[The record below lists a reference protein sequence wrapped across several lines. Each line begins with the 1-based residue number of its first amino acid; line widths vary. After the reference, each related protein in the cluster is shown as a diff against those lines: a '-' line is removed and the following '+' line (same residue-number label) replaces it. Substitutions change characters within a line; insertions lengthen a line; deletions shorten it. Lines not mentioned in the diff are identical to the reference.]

1 MDSGKPETCVGE
13 KSTALDTNRF
23 LKQKRKTSAKTGKE
37 AERMNGKELNL
48 NEMESVSGG
57 NLADMAFITLMI
69 TLGLITAEEEKPG
82 GASGGW

>member
-1 MDSGKPETCVGE
+1 
-13 KSTALDTNRF
+13 
-23 LKQKRKTSAKTGKE
+23 
-37 AERMNGKELNL
+37 MNGKELNL
-48 NEMESVSGG
+48 NEMESVSGR